1 MKNAYI
7 AFCSPAGSTGH
18 VARVIADA
26 LKERSISIHLLDL
39 GAGQDPSPFI
49 DLLKTAD
56 ADDCLFVGSPVY
68 RDVAVPP
75 VMKFLGGLPV
85 VNNCPAVPF
94 VTWGG
99 AISGIA
105 LWQMGKALQ
114 EKGFSLAGAAK
125 VLAVHCMMWQSD
137 HPVGQGH
144 PDADDDRQ
152 VRSLVSV
159 VIERLST
166 STAKPMPLSTL
177 DYQPEAIG
185 ADFKKKMDQPWMI
198 IPKTIVG
205 ERCTQCGT
213 CETVCP
219 VGAVTLDPGPVFNAC
234 CFDCFKCV
242 RECPEDAIV
251 PAVSLEKNAAMIR
264 KRVEV
269 FDERP
274 PTQIF
279 F

>member
-1 MKNAYI
+1 
-7 AFCSPAGSTGH
+7 
-18 VARVIADA
+18 
-26 LKERSISIHLLDL
+26 
-39 GAGQDPSPFI
+39 
-49 DLLKTAD
+49 
-56 ADDCLFVGSPVY
+56 
-68 RDVAVPP
+68 
-75 VMKFLGGLPV
+75 
-85 VNNCPAVPF
+85 
-94 VTWGG
+94 
-99 AISGIA
+99 
-105 LWQMGKALQ
+105 
-114 EKGFSLAGAAK
+114 
-125 VLAVHCMMWQSD
+125 MWQSD

-166 STAKPMPLSTL
+166 STAKPMPLSAL
-177 DYQPEAIG
+177 DYQPEAIAAG
-185 ADFKKKMDQPWMI
+185 FKKKMGQPWMI
-198 IPKTIVG
+198 IPKTIDQA
-205 ERCTQCGT
+205 RCSQCGT
-213 CETVCP
+213 CEAVCP
-219 VGAVTLDPGPVFNAC
+219 VGAVSLDPGPVFNAS

-251 PAVSLEKNAAMIR
+251 SALSLEKNAAMIR